1 MLQTFVEVL
10 LDQNLAKR
18 LDYAVPEEWASEIE
32 IGMRVEVPLKTKAL
46 KATVVRIKQESL
58 VPNVRPI
65 LRLLSSQSELTD
77 AQWKLAHWMSHY
89 YAAPLQRVLKCFIP
103 PNVRKNVK
111 AKTQIFVSLNVAR
124 GNALKICEV
133 LRRENPEEAA
143 VLEAVLQRKSCFA
156 ADLSRELGVPMSA
169 IARLMKKK
177 ILSSKKAHREDDIL
191 LEEEFFKTKSKSLNV
206 EQKSCFDAVSDSLS
220 GNRFAAHLIHG
231 VTGSGK
237 TEIYL
242 QAITHALGQNKSA
255 ILLVPEISLTSQT
268 LAHFRA
274 RFSEKIAILHHK
286 RSLGERSLAW
296 EKLKSGEIRIVVG
309 ARSAIFAP
317 AQNLGLI
324 IVDEEHDSSYKQGE
338 EAPFYHA
345 RNVAVMRA
353 HLENAVV
360 LLGSA
365 TPSVESRYNAD
376 IGKYRLHKIA
386 ARATSAPLPKVT
398 IVDMK
403 KELEKS
409 GGFTHFSEELLQGI
423 KERCDAGEQSLLF
436 LNRRGYHRLQICSSC
451 RSAVKCPHCDLGLTF
466 HRGETSGIPKKASF
480 LGEGRL
486 RCHLCDYQRAAPR
499 ECPACG
505 SSNRLQFKGFGTEH
519 VEWSLHALFPDIRTL
534 RMDRDTTQKKESHE
548 EIFKQ
553 FRAHKADVLIGTQMI
568 AKGFHFP
575 SVTLVGVLNAD
586 APLSIPD
593 FRSAESVFQLLIQ
606 VSGRSGRLN
615 LPGAVI
621 LQTFLPDHPV
631 LKLAAAQDYDAFYKA
646 EIEERRLFGFPPFA
660 HLVKCLF
667 SSPDPK
673 AAEMAATEAHAAL
686 AQSLPPFAQVFPP
699 GPSGHP
705 KIKDQYRFQFLIK
718 SPKIDPLIPILQ
730 SMPKLNAQI
739 KIDIDPLSTFF

>member
-1 MLQTFVEVL
+1 MFQTFVEVL
-10 LDQNLAKR
+10 LDQNLSKR
-18 LDYAVPEEWASEIE
+18 LDYAVPEEWASQIE
-32 IGMRVEVPLKTKAL
+32 VGMRVEVPLKKAAK
-46 KATVVRIKQESL
+46 KATVVRVKQESS
-58 VPNVRPI
+58 VPNVRRVI
-65 LRLLSSQSELTD
+65 RLLSSESELSS
-77 AQWKLAHWMSHY
+77 AQWKLAHWMSRY

-103 PNVRKNVK
+103 PNVRKRV
-111 AKTQIFVSLNVAR
+111 APKTQTLVSLHVNR
-124 GNALKICEV
+124 EEALKMCGD
-133 LRRENPEEAA
+133 LRRENPQEAA
-143 VLEAVLQRKSCFA
+143 LLEALLERKSCFA
-156 ADLSRELGVPMSA
+156 ADLSKELGVPMSI
-169 IARLMKKK
+169 IARLVKKK
-177 ILSSKKAHREDDIL
+177 VLSSKKESRDDLL
-191 LEEEFFKTKSKSLNV
+191 LEEEFFKTKPKTLND
-206 EQKSCFDAVSDSLS
+206 EQKSCFDAICQSLS
-220 GNRFAAHLIHG
+220 ENRFAAHLIHG

-242 QAITHALGQNKSA
+242 QAITRALEQNKSA

-268 LAHFRA
+268 IAHFRA

-317 AQNLGLI
+317 VRDLGLI
-324 IVDEEHDSSYKQGE
+324 IVDEEHDGSYKQGE

-353 HLENAVV
+353 SLENAVV

-376 IGKYRLHKIA
+376 IGKYRLHRIA
-386 ARATSAPLPKVT
+386 ARASNAPLPKVT

-403 KELEKS
+403 KVLDKS

-423 KERCDAGEQSLLF
+423 KERCEAGEQSLLF

-451 RSAVKCPHCDLGLTF
+451 RATVKCPHCDLGLTF
-466 HRGETSGIPKKASF
+466 HRGEN
-480 LGEGRL
+480 LL
-486 RCHLCDYQRAAPR
+486 RCHLCDYRRAAPR
-499 ECPACG
+499 ECPACNASG
-505 SSNRLQFKGFGTEH
+505 ALEFKGFGTEH
-519 VEWSLHALFPDIRTL
+519 VERVLHALFPDIRTL
-534 RMDRDTTQKKESHE
+534 RMDRDTTQRKESHE

-606 VSGRSGRLN
+606 VAGRSGRLY
-615 LPGAVI
+615 LPGEVI

-631 LKLAAAQDYDAFYKA
+631 LKLAAAQDYETFYKA
-646 EIEERRLFGFPPFA
+646 ELEERRLFGFPPFT

-667 SSPDPK
+667 SSPDMRLAE
-673 AAEMAATEAHAAL
+673 AAANEAHVAL
-686 AQSLPPFAQVFPP
+686 AKMLPPFAQAFPP
-699 GPSGHP
+699 SPSGHP

-718 SPKIDPLIPILQ
+718 SVKIDPLIPLLQ
-730 SMPKLNAQI
+730 SMPQTSAQV